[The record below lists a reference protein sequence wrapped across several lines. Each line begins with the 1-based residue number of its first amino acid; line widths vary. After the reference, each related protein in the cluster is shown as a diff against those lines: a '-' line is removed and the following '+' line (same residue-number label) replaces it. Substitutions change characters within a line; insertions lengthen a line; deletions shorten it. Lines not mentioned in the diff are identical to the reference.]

1 VSTAAHASVIP
12 GELLVF
18 LVAAVVAPP
27 LFKRLKLGAVVG
39 YLVTGIVIGP
49 SLLRIFSE
57 PGQILSVA
65 ELGVVLLLF
74 VIGLELE
81 PSRLLAM
88 RRDIVALGVGQ
99 LALTT
104 AALSAL
110 LWTVGLPPAGA
121 VAGGFALSLSSTAV
135 AVQLLNERGHLT
147 RPYGQRSFAVLL
159 AQDLAIVP
167 ALALI
172 PALGHGESGHADWLD
187 ILAKVGG
194 ALAAITLIVL
204 AGRYLIDPVLRRLA
218 RSGAREVM
226 VAAALL
232 LVAGAAVLAEAG
244 GLSMALGAF
253 LAGLLLSESSYRH
266 ELEANVE
273 PFRGLLLALF
283 FMGVG
288 MNLDLQRTLS
298 DAPVL
303 LAAVIGLIAVKLATG
318 ALVFRLARSPG
329 SDSLRAAALLA
340 PASEFAFVLLPLA
353 AGQGLMEPG
362 VANGL
367 AAVAVLSMMLGPPG
381 AALVN
386 RLLARRRPAATE
398 PAIVE
403 DFSDAH
409 GEALVIG
416 FGRFGQIAAQL
427 LLAQGIDT
435 TLIDNNA
442 DRIRS
447 AARFGFKVYYGDGNR
462 LEVLQAARAD
472 LARVILVCVE
482 NPEQSLQLVERLQ
495 THFPLAKLLV
505 RSYDRAHSLALL
517 EKGVDYELRELFESS
532 LRFGRAALEELGIDR
547 DTALAVEDDVRERD
561 LARLA
566 RQRAEGIYA
575 GLDLLHQ
582 KVVVPEP
589 LVAPERKGRALNPAA
604 EACVEGEPLKEPA

>member
-1 VSTAAHASVIP
+1 VSAAAHASVIP

-18 LVAAVVAPP
+18 LVAAVIAPP

-110 LWTVGLPPAGA
+110 LWTAGLPPAGA

-172 PALGHGESGHADWLD
+172 PALGHGGTGHADWLD

-194 ALAAITLIVL
+194 ALAAIVLIVL
-204 AGRYLIDPVLRRLA
+204 AGRYVIDPVLRRLA

-303 LAAVIGLIAVKLATG
+303 LAAVVGLIAVKLATG
-318 ALVFRLARSPG
+318 VVVFRLARSPAR
-329 SDSLRAAALLA
+329 DSLRAAALLA

-353 AGQGLMEPG
+353 AGQGLMDPG

-386 RLLARRRPAATE
+386 GLLARRPAAAE

-403 DFSDAH
+403 DFSNAH

-462 LEVLQAARAD
+462 LDVLQAARAD

-532 LRFGRAALEELGIDR
+532 LRFGRAALEELGLDR
-547 DTALAVEDDVRERD
+547 DTAQAVEDDVRERD

-589 LVAPERKGRALNPAA
+589 LVAPERKARALNPAA
-604 EACVEGEPLKEPA
+604 EVCVEGEQVKEPV